1 MKKYEVMLIVRPD
14 LAEEEKKTLFN
25 QIGEAVAKFGGT
37 LNTAAVWS
45 EKKKLCFPIKKRDE
59 GTYYLINFQMPPLAV
74 KDLKHAYQLNENIL
88 RVLFT
93 VLD

>member
-1 MKKYEVMLIVRPD
+1 M
-14 LAEEEKKTLFN
+14 
-25 QIGEAVAKFGGT
+25 AKFGGT

>member
-74 KDLKHAYQLNENIL
+74 DLYPLT
-88 RVLFT
+88 RCYS
-93 VLD
+93 